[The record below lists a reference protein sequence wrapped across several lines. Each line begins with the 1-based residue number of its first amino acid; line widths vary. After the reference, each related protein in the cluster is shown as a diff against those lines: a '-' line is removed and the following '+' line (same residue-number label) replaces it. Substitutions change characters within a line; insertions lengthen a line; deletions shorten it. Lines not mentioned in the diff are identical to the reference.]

1 MYSWI
6 FNSFTYWFIPY
17 LLIESHSQQ
26 VFSRHWNKA
35 VNKKDHGAH
44 ILVGNIVS
52 NTSNSV
58 QFSSVQLLSHVRLFA
73 TPWIAARQASLS
85 ITNSWSSLKLMS
97 IKSVCHPAIS
107 SSVIHFS
114 SCPQSLPASGSFPMS
129 QLLAWGGQSIGVSV
143 LASVRHFRKA
153 FIIRFIFYTLF
164 WSLFFLINNNPFPYI
179 PFFFYLWQQLNISL

>member
-58 QFSSVQLLSHVRLFA
+58 QFSSVQLLSHVQLFV
-73 TPWIAARQASLS
+73 TPWIAAHHAPLS
-85 ITNSWSSLKLMS
+85 STNSHSSLKLMS
-97 IKSVCHPAIS
+97 TVLVILS
-107 SSVIHFS
+107 SPLILGYPILLPPTPPSIRVFS
-114 SCPQSLPASGSFPMS
+114 NESTFRMRWPKYWSFS
-129 QLLAWGGQSIGVSV
+129 FSI
-143 LASVRHFRKA
+143 
-153 FIIRFIFYTLF
+153 
-164 WSLFFLINNNPFPYI
+164 I
-179 PFFFYLWQQLNISL
+179 PSK